1 MKKILIA
8 TLSTLISTIC
18 FAGPSSQ
25 GPGNQPDALTSIV
38 DWNKTPRVLF
48 FDHFANNISVNGEI
62 FVCNVETKTAEC
74 KDDKGMNRWQLLET
88 VTIPQYE
95 LKSYQY
101 HYVGSSGR
109 RILHVYFSKK
119 K

>member
-1 MKKILIA
+1 MNSFVA
-8 TLSTLISTIC
+8 
-18 FAGPSSQ
+18 AAPQ
-25 GPGNQPDALTSIV
+25 GPGNQQDSSSSMV
-38 DWNKTPRVLF
+38 DWNKTPRVLIF
-48 FDHFANNISVNGEI
+48 EHFANTISVNGEI

-88 VTIPQYE
+88 VSIPQYE